1 MRVLIVGRNESDAA
15 RLARAVRDA
24 GHTPTW
30 DCRGADAIVTTRP
43 GLARFYAEAPADRT
57 PTVLPARIFLEGNDG

>member
-30 DCRGADAIVTTRP
+30 DCRGIDAVVTTRP
-43 GLARFYAEAPADRT
+43 ALERFYAEAPAGRA
-57 PTVLPARIFLEGNDG
+57 PTVLPARLFLEERDG